1 MALTLDDVDWK
12 VRLPEPPKSLPLY
25 ETTAPALKERSRAME
40 VIGKQLG
47 LNELRPVEL
56 PHSLVYASKR
66 GEVEFFPASGG
77 LWARNAE
84 LGDRYDNELR
94 NWPGLVESGGR
105 GDTTLGLAPDSSKRL
120 LEQARALF
128 ADAGLLSDQMA
139 AGAVDLDQVAEL
151 DEKGNELRRGAGTAT
166 ARFAYALEG
175 VPVFGAGAKT
185 LAYLEPERDQA
196 IMTGMFHAWRPISK
210 KIGLT
215 MSPVQDA
222 LGVSLLQ
229 DPELVEYRKRGYRLE
244 VTRLEFGYM
253 ALPATVRQTY
263 LFPAFEVEG
272 RAFHPDRKGDEFFF
286 GRHHHAASPEQ
297 YGKAGAFADYLV
309 RMN

>member
-1 MALTLDDVDWK
+1 MALTLDDFDWK

-56 PHSLVYASKR
+56 PHSVVYASKR

-84 LGDRYDNELR
+84 LSDRYDNELR
-94 NWPGLVESGGR
+94 DWSGLVESRGR
-105 GDTTLGLAPDSSKRL
+105 GDTTLAFAPDAGKRL
-120 LEQARALF
+120 LEQARSLF
-128 ADAGLLSDQMA
+128 ADAGLGSDAMA
-139 AGAVDLDQVAEL
+139 SGAIDLDQVAEL
-151 DEKGNELRRGAGTAT
+151 DEKGKELRRGAGSAT

-175 VPVFGAGAKT
+175 VPVFGAGAKS
-185 LAYLEPERDQA
+185 LAYLEPGRGQA
-196 IMTGMFHAWRPISK
+196 VATGLFHAWRPITN

-215 MSPVQDA
+215 MTPVQDA
-222 LGVSLLQ
+222 LGVGLLQ

-244 VTRLEFGYM
+244 ISHLEFGYM

-263 LFPAFEVEG
+263 LFPTFEIEG
-272 RAFHPDRKGDEFFF
+272 RAFHPDRKEDEFFF
-286 GRHHHAASPEQ
+286 GRYHHAASPEQ
-297 YGKAGAFADYLV
+297 YQKAGA
-309 RMN
+309 

>member
-25 ETTAPALKERSRAME
+25 ETTAPSLKERSRAME

-47 LNELRPVEL
+47 LHELRPVEL
-56 PHSLVYASKR
+56 PHSVVYASRR

-94 NWPGLVESGGR
+94 DWPGLVESDGR
-105 GDTTLGLAPDSSKRL
+105 GNRVLTLAPDRSKRL

-128 ADAGLLSDQMA
+128 ADAGLVSDAMA
-139 AGAVDLDQVAEL
+139 TGAIDLDQVAEL
-151 DEKGNELRRGAGTAT
+151 DEKGKELRRGAGTAT

-175 VPVFGAGAKT
+175 IPVLGAGAKT
-185 LAYLEPERDQA
+185 LAYLEPERGQA
-196 IMTGMFHAWRPISK
+196 IVTGMFHTWRPISN

-215 MSPVQDA
+215 MAPVQDA
-222 LGVSLLQ
+222 LGVGLLQ

-297 YGKAGAFADYLV
+297 YQKAGAFADYLV

>member
-25 ETTAPALKERSRAME
+25 ETTAPTLKERSRAME
-40 VIGKQLG
+40 VIGQQLG

-56 PHSLVYASKR
+56 PHSVVYASKR

-94 NWPGLVESGGR
+94 DWPGLVESRG
-105 GDTTLGLAPDSSKRL
+105 GDTVLVRAPDYGKRL
-120 LEQARALF
+120 LEQARSLF
-128 ADAGLLSDQMA
+128 ADAGLVSDAMTV
-139 AGAVDLDQVAEL
+139 GAIELDQVAEL
-151 DEKGNELRRGAGTAT
+151 DEKGKELKRGAGTAT

-175 VPVFGAGAKT
+175 TPIFGAGAKT
-185 LAYLEPERDQA
+185 LAFLEPDRDQT
-196 IMTGMFHAWRPISK
+196 IVTGMFHAWRPVTG

-215 MSPVQDA
+215 MTAVQDA
-222 LGVSLLQ
+222 LGVGLLQ
-229 DPELVEYRKRGYRLE
+229 DPELVEHHERGYRLE
-244 VTRLEFGYM
+244 IRHLEFGYM

-272 RAFHPDRKGDEFFF
+272 RAFHPDGEGDEFFF
-286 GRHHHAASPEQ
+286 GRIHHAASPEQ
-297 YGKAGAFADYLV
+297 YAKAGAFADYLV